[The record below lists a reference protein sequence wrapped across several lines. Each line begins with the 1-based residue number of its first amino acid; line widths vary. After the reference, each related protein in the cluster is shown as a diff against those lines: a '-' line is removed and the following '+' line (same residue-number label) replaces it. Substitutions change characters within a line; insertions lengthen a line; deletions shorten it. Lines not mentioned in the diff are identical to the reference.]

1 MKFKINTKFDI
12 DIDKAIAEL
21 KEKKL
26 NETVNIHLSQD
37 LADSAKAFIKKKNN
51 GLAEL
56 SDTQKNVR
64 LFKYNTTDT
73 RPLFL
78 TGRLHDSLKG
88 SKKGLRGVDYI
99 SKGAENHA
107 SGYTW
112 KTPHPDKQSHDP
124 EVPPRN
130 IFDGYTKKD
139 ADRNVKDF
147 KDKFVKLLINK
158 LQRK

>member
-12 DIDKAIAEL
+12 DIDKAVAEL

-26 NETVNIHLSQD
+26 NETINIHLSQN
-37 LADSAKAFIKKKNN
+37 LADSTKAFIKKKNN

-56 SDTQKNVR
+56 SDIQKNVR
-64 LFKYNTTDT
+64 LFKHNSTDT

-99 SKGAENHA
+99 NQHA

-112 KTPHPDKQSHDP
+112 KTPHPDKQLDDP
-124 EVPPRN
+124 YVPPRN

-139 ADRNVKDF
+139 ADRNVKEF
-147 KDKFVKLLINK
+147 KDKFVKLLIKK

>member
-1 MKFKINTKFDI
+1 MLEVFEKLKTFILLAA
-12 DIDKAIAEL
+12 AIFP
-21 KEKKL
+21 
-26 NETVNIHLSQD
+26 TD

-56 SDTQKNVR
+56 SDIQKNVR
-64 LFKYNTTDT
+64 LFKHNSTDT

-78 TGRLHDSLKG
+78 TGTLHDSLRG
-88 SKKGLRGVDYI
+88 SKQGLKGVDYI
-99 SKGAENHA
+99 NQHA
-107 SGYTW
+107 SGYDWDW
-112 KTPHPDKQSHDP
+112 KHPDKQLHDP
-124 EVPPRN
+124 KVPARN
-130 IFDGYTKKD
+130 IFDGYTKKE